1 MSSSGDRPADHADVV
16 IIGGGAAGFFAAANL
31 GELCPAWKIVILEQ
45 GREVLQKVKI
55 SGGGRCN
62 VTHACWEPAELV
74 QYYPR
79 GGKELLGPFHKFAC
93 GDTVAWFEDRGVPL
107 KIEED
112 GRMFPESD
120 DSGSIVNC
128 LMKSCI
134 KAGVKIQ
141 TSCKVVSVNIIDTG
155 YELTTSKGNWKAARI
170 LMAAG
175 SSNGMWKLLK
185 EMGYGIVP
193 PVPSLFTFHIHDKA
207 LHELMGL
214 SVSNAVVK
222 YPEHK
227 IETTGPLLITHWGVS
242 GPAVLKM
249 SAIAARALHEKNYH
263 FDIRITWAMGM
274 TKSDIEGFRKSK
286 GAATVGGQSPV
297 NLPAR
302 LWKYLVSRADI
313 AHDKRWAD
321 LDKEEM
327 EKLFE
332 VLTDDLRSIKGKS
345 TFKEEFVTA
354 GGVDLRQI
362 NFSTFES
369 RLHPGLYFA
378 GEVLDID
385 AVTGGFN
392 FQAAWTGAYLASTA
406 MAGHKN
412 KKS

>member
-1 MSSSGDRPADHADVV
+1 MSSSENKVYREADVV

-31 GELCPAWKIVILEQ
+31 GEKCPGWKIVILEQ

-62 VTHACWEPAELV
+62 VTHACWDPAELV
-74 QYYPR
+74 QHYPR

-112 GRMFPESD
+112 GRMFPDSD
-120 DSGSIVNC
+120 DSSSIVNC
-128 LMKSCI
+128 LMKSCQ
-134 KAGVKIQ
+134 KAGVEVH
-141 TSCKVVSVNIIDTG
+141 TSCKVVSVNIIDKG
-155 YELTTSKGNWKAARI
+155 YEIVTLKGNWQAARV

-185 EMGYGIVP
+185 EMGYAMVP
-193 PVPSLFTFHIHDKA
+193 PVPSLFTFHINDKA

-214 SVSNAVVK
+214 SVSKAVVK
-222 YPEHK
+222 YPALK
-227 IETTGPLLITHWGVS
+227 METMGPVLITHWGVS

-249 SAIAARALHEKNYH
+249 SALAARALHEKNYH
-263 FDIRITWAMGM
+263 FEIRITWAAGL
-274 TKSDIEGFRKSK
+274 TKADMEGFRKTK
-286 GAATVGGQSPV
+286 GAASVGGQSPV

-302 LWKYLVSRADI
+302 LWKYLVGRAGI
-313 AHDKRWAD
+313 PYEKRWAD
-321 LDKEEM
+321 LSKEEM

-332 VLTDDLRSIKGKS
+332 VLTQDLREVKGKS

-369 RLHPGLYFA
+369 RLHPRLYFA

-392 FQAAWTGAYLASTA
+392 FQAAWTGAYLASAA

>member
-1 MSSSGDRPADHADVV
+1 MSSSGDKAAEHADVV

-112 GRMFPESD
+112 GRVFPASNTSE
-120 DSGSIVNC
+120 SIVNC
-128 LMKSCI
+128 LMKSCQ
-134 KAGVKIQ
+134 KAGVQIH

-155 YELTTSKGNWKAARI
+155 YEIVTLKGNWKANRI

-175 SSNGMWKLLK
+175 SSNAMWKLLT
-185 EMGYGIVP
+185 EMGYAIVP

-214 SVSNAVVK
+214 SVGQAVVK
-222 YPEHK
+222 YPELK
-227 IETTGPLLITHWGVS
+227 IETKGPLLITHWGVS

-263 FDIRITWAMGM
+263 FDICITWAMGIA
-274 TKSDIEGFRKSK
+274 KSDIETFRKSK
-286 GAATVGGQSPV
+286 GAATVGGQSLV

-302 LWKYLVSRADI
+302 LWKYLVSRAGI
-313 AHDKRWAD
+313 THEKRWAD
-321 LDKEEM
+321 LSKEEM

-332 VLTDDLRSIKGKS
+332 VLTDDHREVKGKS

-392 FQAAWTGAYLASTA
+392 FQAAWTGAYLASAA